1 MFATIL
7 KMVVKRF
14 LVAIPTVV
22 IVAML
27 LFSVLR
33 LLPVD
38 PAAMSLPPNATVA
51 ELEAMR
57 HEMGLDQPLPTQF
70 GIWMGQMLS
79 GDFGMSIQLRQPVK
93 TLVGEAL
100 PATIELAF
108 LSMIVAALLGIV
120 GGLVAFHFRG
130 TSGEAALDV
139 GSIALLSL
147 PDFLLALILM
157 LIFGV
162 WLQWLPFMLRLD
174 PGIERPVVTGFLLL
188 DTLLVGR
195 PDAFFSALRH
205 MLLPCAALGIAAAP
219 AIMRVL
225 RSSLLDVYQ
234 EDYIHQAR
242 LRGLSERKVL
252 VSHALKNAI
261 LPTLGLMGVQFG
273 FLFGGTLL
281 VEMIFSYPGLGNLM
295 IDAIR
300 NVDLPVI
307 QTVGLTYCIM
317 ALMISLVVDAL
328 YLVLNPRLRTR

>member
-7 KMVVKRF
+7 KMILRRF
-14 LVAIPTVV
+14 LVAVPTLV
-22 IVAML
+22 IVALL
-27 LFSVLR
+27 LFTVLR

-51 ELEAMR
+51 ELENMR
-57 HEMGLDQPLPTQF
+57 REMGLDRPLPAQV
-70 GIWMGQMLS
+70 GIWMGQILS
-79 GDFGMSIQLRQPVK
+79 GDFGMSIQLRRPVR

-100 PATIELAF
+100 PATIELAL
-108 LSMIVAALLGIV
+108 LSMVVAAVLGIA
-120 GGLVAFHFRG
+120 GGLIAFHFRG

-188 DTLLVGR
+188 DTLLVVR

-205 MLLPCAALGIAAAP
+205 MVLPCAALGVAASP

-242 LRGLSERKVL
+242 LRGLSERQVL
-252 VSHALKNAI
+252 MRHALKNAI

-295 IDAIR
+295 IEAIR

-307 QTVGLTYCIM
+307 QAVGLTYCVM
-317 ALMISLVVDAL
+317 ALLISLVVDAL
-328 YLVLNPRLRTR
+328 YLILNPRLRSR

>member
-7 KMVVKRF
+7 KMILRRF
-14 LVAIPTVV
+14 LVAVPTLMF
-22 IVAML
+22 VALL
-27 LFSVLR
+27 LFTVLR

-51 ELEAMR
+51 EMESMR
-57 HEMGLDQPLPTQF
+57 REMGLDRPLPAQV

-79 GDFGMSIQLRQPVK
+79 GDFGMSIQLRQPVRA
-93 TLVGEAL
+93 LVGEAL
-100 PATIELAF
+100 PATIELAL
-108 LSMIVAALLGIV
+108 LSMIIAAVLGIA
-120 GGLVAFHFRG
+120 GGLVAFYFRG

-139 GSIALLSL
+139 GSISLLSL

-195 PDAFFSALRH
+195 PDAFLSALRH
-205 MLLPCAALGIAAAP
+205 MVLPCAALGIAASP

-242 LRGLSERKVL
+242 LRGLSERRVL
-252 VSHALKNAI
+252 MHHALKNAI
-261 LPTLGLMGVQFG
+261 LPTLSLMGVQFG

-317 ALMISLVVDAL
+317 ALLISLVVDAL
-328 YLVLNPRLRTR
+328 YLFLNPRLRAR